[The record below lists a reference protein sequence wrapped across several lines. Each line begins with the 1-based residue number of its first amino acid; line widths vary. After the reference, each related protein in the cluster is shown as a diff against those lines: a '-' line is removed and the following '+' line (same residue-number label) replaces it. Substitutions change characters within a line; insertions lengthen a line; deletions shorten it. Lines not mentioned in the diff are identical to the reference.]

1 MTNLQIPVEH
11 GARVTV
17 LSDRCAGCQECV
29 VRCPVGALSMDPS
42 TWTVLAQDATC
53 VGCRQCERTCPF
65 GAISVDGEAKVTA
78 RHDPPLVS
86 PVTLRDNLVETRPG
100 YSSWA
105 DVLAEASRCLSCPD
119 PTCVRG
125 CPAHNDIP
133 GFIAALRDGDLAAAH
148 EIISRT
154 SVLPDVCSRVCN
166 QAAQCE
172 GACTWSLAGAAP
184 VAIGRL
190 ERWVADQMTTPGPR
204 RDDEGPGAG
213 LTVGI
218 IGAGPAA
225 AGAAWDL
232 VEAGA
237 SVTVYEKDGAP
248 GGLCGWGMPEFTL
261 PESVAMRAWD
271 QLRDAGVQLR
281 LEHTVNPE
289 DLEGLLGAH
298 DAVIAAQGAGTGV
311 RPHVPGLDLE
321 GVVDAT
327 TFLKGAKVA
336 FERPEGVASFLGD
349 LGLSLRPGAHVLVLG
364 AGNTAMDVARLARR
378 LGLEVTCVDWL
389 DERFALAR
397 PDELAEARHEGVD
410 VRFLRTLTEVR
421 GEGRVER
428 AVLAITTQRD
438 AAASPSV
445 TSGREELAVDL
456 VVTAMGYRVDAAF
469 TSVLPGLPVRKVAEG
484 IVSRRWTAS
493 GVMSHVAS
501 TGAHRASV
509 GTLALNRE
517 VALDVAAQ
525 PVSPRLWA
533 VGDALTGPSTVV
545 EAMAQ
550 GRRAARAIIDAGPRR
565 PGREADP
572 TRPASRVLV
581 CYASEGGRTAA
592 LAARVGVTLADRGV
606 RVTLKAVGEV
616 GPMDVAHADAL
627 VVGSWVEG
635 LVLAR
640 VRPAPAMREWVS
652 SVVRLGGRP
661 VGVFCTYAVNPRSAL
676 TQMRTDL
683 EARGADVVAEAAV
696 GRRASDVDA
705 VVDAFV
711 DSLMTTLVH
720 H

>member
-11 GARVTV
+11 GPRITV

-29 VRCPVGALSMDPS
+29 VRCPVGALSMDAS
-42 TWTVLAQDATC
+42 TWTVLAEDATC

-65 GAISVDGEAKVTA
+65 GAINVVGETRVTA
-78 RHDPPLVS
+78 RHDPPLVA
-86 PVTLRDNLVETRPG
+86 PVRLRDNLVETRPG
-100 YSSWA
+100 YSSLA

-133 GFIAALRDGDLAAAH
+133 GFIAALRDGDLATAH
-148 EIISRT
+148 EVLSRT

-213 LTVGI
+213 LSVGI

-232 VEAGA
+232 VEAGV
-237 SVTVYEKDGAP
+237 SVTVYEKDSVP

-261 PESVAMRAWD
+261 PESVARRDWD

-281 LEHTVNPE
+281 LDHAVNPE
-289 DLEGLLGAH
+289 DLEDLLGEH
-298 DAVIAAQGAGTGV
+298 DALIAAQGAGTGV
-311 RPHVPGLDLE
+311 RPNVPGLDLE

-327 TFLKGAKVA
+327 SFLKGAKAA
-336 FERPEGVASFLGD
+336 FEQPRGVSSFLAD
-349 LGLSLRPGAHVLVLG
+349 LGLSLRPAAHVLVLG

-378 LGLEVTCVDWL
+378 LGLSVTCVDWL

-410 VRFLRTLTEVR
+410 VRFARTLTQVR
-421 GEGRVER
+421 GAGRVER
-428 AVLAITTQRD
+428 ALLAITAQRE
-438 AAASPSV
+438 AATPPSV

-469 TSVLPGLPVRKVAEG
+469 TSVLPGLPVRKAAEG
-484 IVSRRWTAS
+484 VVARQWAAS
-493 GVMSHVAS
+493 GLMANVAS
-501 TGAHRASV
+501 SYAHHAQV

-533 VGDALTGPSTVV
+533 AGDALTGPSTVV

-572 TRPASRVLV
+572 ARPASRVLV

-592 LAARVGVTLADRGV
+592 IAKSVGVRLADRGV
-606 RVTLKAVGEV
+606 RVTLKAVAEV

-635 LVLAR
+635 LVVAR
-640 VRPAPAMREWVS
+640 VRPAPAMRDWMS

-661 VGVFCTYAVNPRSAL
+661 VGVFCTYAVNPRGAL
-676 TQMRTDL
+676 SQMRTAL
-683 EARGADVVAEAAV
+683 EARGAHVVAEAAI
-696 GRRASDVDA
+696 GRRVSDVEA
-705 VVDAFV
+705 MVDAFV
-711 DSLMTTLVH
+711 DSLMTTLAH